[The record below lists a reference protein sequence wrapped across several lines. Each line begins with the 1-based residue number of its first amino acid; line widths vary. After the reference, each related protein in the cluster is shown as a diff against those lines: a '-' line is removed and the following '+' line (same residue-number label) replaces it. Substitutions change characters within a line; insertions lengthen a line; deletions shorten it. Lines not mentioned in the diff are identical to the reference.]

1 MENKSLAYP
10 FLLDEDK
17 KYLFGLVNLK
27 FSLEDREAL
36 DAESKY
42 KVLISL
48 NILGK
53 NIFTYVGRTRYTYF
67 WRVDNKTL
75 KLPEK
80 YSHTTDED
88 GFIYTNIVDK
98 DLDKQIDDSL
108 NLTEIHLRLDKE
120 SYNILNEKA
129 KKEGMIVQAYLRKVL
144 EDDINK

>member
-67 WRVDNKTL
+67 WRVDNITL

-108 NLTEIHLRLDKE
+108 NLTEIHLRIDKE

>member
-1 MENKSLAYP
+1 MQNKSLAYP

-27 FSLEDREAL
+27 FSLEDRETL

-53 NIFTYVGRTRYTYF
+53 NIFSYVGRTRYTYF
-67 WRVDNKTL
+67 WRVENKTL
-75 KLPEK
+75 KLAEK
-80 YSHTTDED
+80 YSDNTDED
-88 GFIYTNIVDK
+88 RYKYTNIVDK

-108 NLTEIHLRLDKE
+108 NLIGIHLRVDKE
-120 SYNILNEKA
+120 IYNIINEKA
-129 KKEGMIVQAYLRKVL
+129 KKEGLIVQAYLRKIL

>member
-1 MENKSLAYP
+1 MQNKSLAYP

-42 KVLISL
+42 KILISL

-80 YSHTTDED
+80 YSDNTDED
-88 GFIYTNIVDK
+88 GYKYTNIVDK
-98 DLDKQIDDSL
+98 DLDKQIDDAL
-108 NLTEIHLRLDKE
+108 NLIVVSLRMDKD
-120 SYNILNEKA
+120 SYNILAEKA
-129 KKEGMIVQAYLRKVL
+129 KKEGLITQAYLRRVL
-144 EDDINK
+144 ENESNK

>member
-27 FSLEDREAL
+27 FSLEDRETL

-53 NIFTYVGRTRYTYF
+53 NIFSYVGRTRYTYF

-75 KLPEK
+75 KLAEK
-80 YSHTTDED
+80 YSDNTDED
-88 GFIYTNIVDK
+88 GYKYTNIVDK

-108 NLTEIHLRLDKE
+108 NLIAIHLRVDKE

-144 EDDINK
+144 EDNIKK

>member
-42 KVLISL
+42 KILISL

-80 YSHTTDED
+80 YSDNTDED
-88 GFIYTNIVDK
+88 GYKYTNIVDK
-98 DLDKQIDDSL
+98 ELDKQIDDSL
-108 NLTEIHLRLDKE
+108 NLIGIHLRIDKE

-129 KKEGMIVQAYLRKVL
+129 KKEGLIVQAYLRKVL
-144 EDDINK
+144 EDNIKK